1 MKRLLIALACTLSAS
16 LTFAQEMQPGLW
28 ELSTEMKMQGMK
40 MPPQKFTH
48 CYTPQDIASG
58 KQYGMDEKSRCS
70 IRNLKNVGGN
80 ISYEMTC
87 EADGS
92 KMTGS
97 VKGTMSATAFAF
109 EQKLRMTPD
118 QGMGEMVSFVKG
130 RRLGDCKK

>member
-1 MKRLLIALACTLSAS
+1 
-16 LTFAQEMQPGLW
+16 
-28 ELSTEMKMQGMK
+28 
-40 MPPQKFTH
+40 
-48 CYTPQDIASG
+48 
-58 KQYGMDEKSRCS
+58 
-70 IRNLKNVGGN
+70 
-80 ISYEMTC
+80 MTC